1 MITHDDT
8 GFYWEHVP
16 DMNREVHTLMVED
29 FLFIYKLEPSGDPH
43 HRVRDLEVIKGADR
57 VLRVSETL
65 RSKALW
71 ALTLEL
77 LGES

>member
-16 DMNREVHTLMVED
+16 DMSRDVHILMVED
-29 FLFIYKLEPSGDPH
+29 LLFIYRLEPSGDPH
-43 HRVRDLEVIKGADR
+43 HRVRDLEVIEGADR
-57 VLRVSETL
+57 VLRVNETL
-65 RSKALW
+65 RPKALW
-71 ALTLEL
+71 EWALEL